1 MLHNRPQKIQKTT
14 VKRMGSSPS
23 VFCCVLFAG
32 WAVWQ
37 WIFEGKYA
45 IMTFQNAFALEGRID
60 GQYLSAIEERLGK
73 NHVTDF

>member
-1 MLHNRPQKIQKTT
+1 
-14 VKRMGSSPS
+14 MGSSPS

-60 GQYLSAIEERLGK
+60 GQSFDCDRRKAW
-73 NHVTDF
+73 